1 MKFRAWIENVMSNA
15 DQASFGRFASFICL
29 IFCLGWDTAIVVF
42 SMMHYQQMHIAVR
55 DLYPDALMLAGQTA
69 FCSAWYGINKLR
81 DANQDQYK
89 KDSPAPTGQ

>member
-1 MKFRAWIENVMSNA
+1 
-15 DQASFGRFASFICL
+15 
-29 IFCLGWDTAIVVF
+29 
-42 SMMHYQQMHIAVR
+42 MHIAVR

-69 FCSAWYGINKLR
+69 FCSTWYGINKLR